1 MHIGDFHF
9 LWECAKV
16 LLLAFWEKVTL
27 PGLLS
32 NLRAYVNR
40 TLVDKKGKTF
50 NVIDEFM
57 QQAYAAHLLTA
68 ICEELQL
75 ESPHDDIPHEESHAW
90 LQATIVKK
98 RIMPSES
105 TDPVNA
111 LHRCFL
117 YAGFMYIDL
126 RNAIRDGEGEQIV
139 RNWRHWLI
147 LFLGTNR
154 KNYANEAV
162 IHLSN
167 LAATYPRHIS
177 QYIIEV

>member
-1 MHIGDFHF
+1 MQHI
-9 LWECAKV
+9 C
-16 LLLAFWEKVTL
+16 LLLFVKSV
-27 PGLLS
+27 
-32 NLRAYVNR
+32 
-40 TLVDKKGKTF
+40 
-50 NVIDEFM
+50 
-57 QQAYAAHLLTA
+57 
-68 ICEELQL
+68 QL

-90 LQATIVKK
+90 LQATVKAIVEK
-98 RIMPSES
+98 RIMPGES

-117 YAGFMYIDL
+117 CAGFMYIDL
-126 RNAIRDGEGEQIV
+126 RNAIQDGEGEQIV

-154 KNYANEAV
+154 KNFANETV

-177 QYIIEV
+177 YIAIHNRSVNTSGKCHHHKPLDQMLEHYNL